1 MKIYLDNSTA
11 TQIDPEVLD
20 TMKEVY
26 EKYDGVPRADIGHSL
41 AMDAKEVLDK
51 SRKTIADSINVQFNE
66 IIFTASKEESFN
78 LIVRGLHL
86 KNKGKNHLI
95 TTKIEDFSFLKMC
108 KYLEKNK
115 GMEIDYLDVDKEGK
129 INLDELKGKIKE
141 NTFLVY
147 VEHVN
152 SEIGTIQDIEKI
164 GEICKRK
171 DVFFASDLTNSYMK
185 IKTDAEKQNID
196 FAILNSA
203 QIHGPKPICAVYKK
217 KSIQITPLI
226 FGSSGE
232 FGIVPGMVNVPH
244 IAGFAKAVELMKK
257 QENDKIRELRD
268 YLKEE
273 LLKIKKTYINNP
285 EDNVFNN
292 LNVSFFGVE
301 GEAML
306 LRMDNYGI
314 FVKSGSSC
322 FSEILESSHVLKAIE
337 VPTELAQ
344 SSIIFTLS
352 RFVGREDIEKTVEA
366 VKEVLADL
374 RKISCMWDE
383 KDE

>member
-1 MKIYLDNSTA
+1 MGIYLDNSTA
-11 TQIDPEVLD
+11 TQTDPKVLD
-20 TMKEVY
+20 AMKEIY
-26 EKYDGVPRADIGHSL
+26 EKCDGVPRADIGHNL
-41 AMDAKEVLDK
+41 AMDAKEILDK
-51 SRKTIADSINVQFNE
+51 SRKTIAESINAQFNE

-78 LIVRGLHL
+78 LIVRGLHS
-86 KNKGKNHLI
+86 KNKEKNHLI

-115 GMEIDYLDVDKEGK
+115 DFEVDYLDVDKEGK
-129 INLDELKGKIKE
+129 IDLNELKGKIKE
-141 NTFLVY
+141 NTILVY

-164 GEICKRK
+164 GEICKGK

-185 IKTDAEKQNID
+185 LNTNVEKQNID

-232 FGIVPGMVNVPH
+232 FGLVPGMVNVPY
-244 IAGFAKAVELMKK
+244 IVGFAKAVELMKK
-257 QENDKIRELRD
+257 QDNDKIRELRD
-268 YLKEE
+268 YFKEE
-273 LLKIKKTYINNP
+273 LLGIKKTYINNP
-285 EDNVFNN
+285 KNNIFNN

-306 LRMDNYGI
+306 LRMDSYGI

-352 RFVGREDIEKTVEA
+352 RFVNREDIKKTVEA
-366 VKEVLADL
+366 VKEVLIDL

-383 KDE
+383 KAE